1 MPVMKATSL
10 PLVLTRTPSTHSDC
24 QPGGCSAHCRN
35 SWEYLNLRMHASQG
49 LMPHLGLLGPAD
61 ACMHACMH
69 VSLELLG
76 SLHACMHACMHAS
89 AACHPAAR
97 PSAGECFNLH
107 TGACNPIV
115 HRRTCPL
122 GVSSAT
128 SFCLYIFRTFW
139 GYFTSADAKH
149 ACSTRRS
156 IGSPLIVNGTFCF
169 AAALLT
175 ACK

>member
-1 MPVMKATSL
+1 MEGQFMPVMKATSL

-61 ACMHACMH
+61 ACMHACKCRMPSCCKAKRWGVFQLAH
-69 VSLELLG
+69 R
-76 SLHACMHACMHAS
+76 CMQ
-89 AACHPAAR
+89 
-97 PSAGECFNLH
+97 
-107 TGACNPIV
+107 PIV

-128 SFCLYIFRTFW
+128 SFYLYIFRTFW

-149 ACSTRRS
+149 ACSTRKS
-156 IGSPLIVNGTFCF
+156 IGSPLIVDGTFCF